1 MMTGFITTI
10 TTQALALALLAAP
23 VFAANENNYTYLAL
37 GDSVAFGYDPTITA
51 PAPAKFTGY
60 PEIVAEIEHL
70 LKSKRE
76 VNAACPGETSS
87 SFWISGALDNGC
99 NGRGPQGQPPF
110 KTSIGLHT
118 NYIGTQLQFAVSQL
132 TSNKHINLVT
142 LGIGGNDLL
151 LIEQR
156 CLNPLPFP
164 TFADCVGANLP
175 DVLKLYGQNIAQI
188 LTALRVQAK
197 YDGTLILVK
206 QYSPSVDPL
215 FTQVVGA
222 MNQVLMQVGAPFGAK
237 FADGFTAFQLA
248 SAFFQ
253 GDPCKAG
260 LLIHLTSTTCDVH
273 PAPLGRN
280 VLAAT
285 IVFAIGNKGM

>member
-1 MMTGFITTI
+1 MMTGFI

-37 GDSVAFGYDPTITA
+37 GDSVAFGYDPTVTA

-70 LKSKRE
+70 LKSKKE

-87 SFWISGALDNGC
+87 SFLIGGPDNGC
-99 NGRGPQGQPPF
+99 AAF
-110 KTSIGLHT
+110 KANIGLHT
-118 NYIGTQLQFAVSQL
+118 AYTGTQASFAVSQL
-132 TSNKHINLVT
+132 LNNKHINLVT

-151 LIEQR
+151 LLEKR

-175 DVLKLYGQNIAQI
+175 GVLQLYGQNIAQI
-188 LTALRVQAK
+188 LTAFRAQAK
-197 YDGTLILVK
+197 YDRTLILVK
-206 QYSPSVDPL
+206 QYSPSADPL
-215 FTQVVGA
+215 FIQVVGA

-260 LLIHLTSTTCDVH
+260 LLIHLNSTTCDVH
-273 PAPLGRN
+273 PTPLGRN
-280 VLAAT
+280 VLAVT
-285 IVFAIGNKGM
+285 VVFAIGDKGNHEEQSGEQSEER